1 MTKKILASSLALT
14 LATTLNAT
22 SFFTTDFDNHYKNFN
37 DEIAMFFNN
46 DTLFKTYPKMNA
58 FENDKQYIFKF
69 ELAGIEKKDIK
80 VSISNKNILS
90 ISGEKKSLSKDEQKN
105 MIRQEHFYGSFNRA
119 ISLPDNIDRD
129 NIKVTYKDGIVSVII
144 QKDITKT
151 KNQTKI
157 LNIE

>member
-1 MTKKILASSLALT
+1 MTKKLLASSLALT

-80 VSISNKNILS
+80 VSITNQNILT

-105 MIRQEHFYGSFNRA
+105 MIRQEHFYGSFNRS
-119 ISLPDNIDRD
+119 ISLPDDIDRE
-129 NIKVTYKDGIVSVII
+129 NIKVTYKNGIVSVII
-144 QKDITKT
+144 AKDLKKSKNKT
-151 KNQTKI
+151 QI

>member
-1 MTKKILASSLALT
+1 MTKKLLASSLALT

-80 VSISNKNILS
+80 VSITNQNILT

-105 MIRQEHFYGSFNRA
+105 MIRQEHFYGSFNRS
-119 ISLPDNIDRD
+119 ISLPDDIDKE

-144 QKDITKT
+144 AKDLKKSKNKT
-151 KNQTKI
+151 QI

>member
-80 VSISNKNILS
+80 VSITNQNILT

-105 MIRQEHFYGSFNRA
+105 MLRQEHFYGSFNRS
-119 ISLPDNIDRD
+119 ISLPDDIDRE

-144 QKDITKT
+144 AKDLKKSKNKT
-151 KNQTKI
+151 QI

>member
-1 MTKKILASSLALT
+1 MTKKLLASSLALT

-80 VSISNKNILS
+80 VSITNQNILT

-105 MIRQEHFYGSFNRA
+105 MIRQEHFYGSFNRS
-119 ISLPDNIDRD
+119 ISLPDDIDRE

-144 QKDITKT
+144 AKDLKKSKNKT
-151 KNQTKI
+151 QI

>member
-1 MTKKILASSLALT
+1 MTKKLLTSGLAFT

-22 SFFTTDFDNHYKNFN
+22 SFFTTELDNHVKSFN

-46 DTLFKTYPKMNA
+46 DAIFKSYPKMNV
-58 FENDKQYIFKF
+58 FENEKQYIFKF

-80 VSISNKNILS
+80 VSISNQNILS
-90 ISGEKKSLSKDEQKN
+90 ISGEKKSLTKEEQKD
-105 MIRQEHFYGSFNRA
+105 MIRQEHFYGSFNRS

-129 NIKVTYKDGIVSVII
+129 NIKVTYKNGVVSVTVD
-144 QKDITKT
+144 KDLKKT
-151 KNQTKI
+151 KTKI